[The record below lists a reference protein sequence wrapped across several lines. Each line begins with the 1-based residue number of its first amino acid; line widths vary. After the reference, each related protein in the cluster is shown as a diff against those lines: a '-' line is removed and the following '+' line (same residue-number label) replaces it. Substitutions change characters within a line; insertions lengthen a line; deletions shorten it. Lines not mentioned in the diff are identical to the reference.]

1 MQIQF
6 IAQGLPEGNSR
17 PAGDAIN
24 EALGQSDYKSFAAF
38 VAFASVDGINQL
50 RDSFNNFTDAG
61 GDIRLYIGVDLHGT
75 SKEALDAL
83 LAMPNVHTY
92 VVYSPNRIV
101 YHPKI
106 YSFEGERQNMVMV
119 GSSNLT
125 MSGLYQNI
133 EASICITSDKNEE
146 EGCNLL
152 SDIYDYYNTLL
163 TGKSGSC
170 QPLSKE
176 LIELL
181 CDNKVVLTV
190 QENRN
195 QRNETSK
202 KNQTGTDDLEKLKG
216 TFATMKTAPA
226 KKGCKRTL
234 IEHVYTE
241 KKRSKPR
248 VYAETV
254 EFNGNSMWVETKKLT
269 GGSRNILDLSKIGVR
284 TIDGEKV
291 KAAGSVEFFG
301 VPKENYAFEKDI
313 ELEYDGKVYIGN
325 TIKYAPRNSNW
336 RLQMKGVADDGSKM
350 TYLTSPRLGIPG
362 GMTEKI
368 LVFEKTSIPDRYKLH
383 IYEEGLL
390 QQFKEMSKDWA
401 CMGRNGRYYGHLK

>member
-6 IAQGLPEGNSR
+6 ISQGLPEGNSR

-24 EALGQSDYKSFAAF
+24 EALRQSDYKSFAAF

-133 EASICITSDKNEE
+133 EASICITSDNNEE

-190 QENRN
+190 QENRS

-216 TFATMKTAPA
+216 TFAGQRIFPV
-226 KKGCKRTL
+226 GG
-234 IEHVYTE
+234 
-241 KKRSKPR
+241 
-248 VYAETV
+248 
-254 EFNGNSMWVETKKLT
+254 NGQL
-269 GGSRNILDLSKIGVR
+269 
-284 TIDGEKV
+284 
-291 KAAGSVEFFG
+291 
-301 VPKENYAFEKDI
+301 
-313 ELEYDGKVYIGN
+313 
-325 TIKYAPRNSNW
+325 
-336 RLQMKGVADDGSKM
+336 
-350 TYLTSPRLGIPG
+350 
-362 GMTEKI
+362 
-368 LVFEKTSIPDRYKLH
+368 
-383 IYEEGLL
+383 
-390 QQFKEMSKDWA
+390 
-401 CMGRNGRYYGHLK
+401 

>member
-24 EALGQSDYKSFAAF
+24 EALGLSDYKSFAAF

-133 EASICITSDKNEE
+133 EASICITSDNNEE
-146 EGCNLL
+146 EDCNLL

-216 TFATMKTAPA
+216 TFATMKIAPA
-226 KKGCKRTL
+226 KKAA
-234 IEHVYTE
+234 
-241 KKRSKPR
+241 S
-248 VYAETV
+248 
-254 EFNGNSMWVETKKLT
+254 
-269 GGSRNILDLSKIGVR
+269 VR
-284 TIDGEKV
+284 
-291 KAAGSVEFFG
+291 
-301 VPKENYAFEKDI
+301 
-313 ELEYDGKVYIGN
+313 
-325 TIKYAPRNSNW
+325 
-336 RLQMKGVADDGSKM
+336 
-350 TYLTSPRLGIPG
+350 
-362 GMTEKI
+362 
-368 LVFEKTSIPDRYKLH
+368 
-383 IYEEGLL
+383 
-390 QQFKEMSKDWA
+390 
-401 CMGRNGRYYGHLK
+401 